1 MCLRL
6 VSPLLFLHLC
16 WRSIKDG
23 GWRYFKERLGFLPI
37 DHIERIHVHA
47 ASVGEVIT
55 VLPLI
60 EKLQSQP
67 APPAFLV
74 TTNTPSGASILEKR
88 LQGEAIHSYLP
99 VDFPGATKR
108 FFTRTKISNI
118 WIVETEIWPWLYS
131 QSNVPIAILNGRLSQ
146 KSEGVVANFFL
157 QTYQRAL
164 SNITVL
170 ARSNEDAKRYE
181 QRGVPVHNIETLGNL
196 KFAVTVQSKS
206 AKRLVYA
213 PYVLAASTHE
223 DEEVQ
228 LAKAW
233 LNAAT
238 DKLLVIAPRHAERGT
253 KIIKQ
258 INALQQEIN
267 PALPQI
273 AQRSLGEE
281 PHRNS
286 QLYLADTLGE
296 MHDWYTHANAA
307 FVGGS
312 LIQHGGHNVLE
323 PVHAKTP
330 VVVGPH
336 TYNFAEEVA
345 LLQVEDA
352 IVVVASATDATA
364 QLLQAITDETW
375 AASISARATNAINA
389 QNKVL
394 DKYCLSLKRIVSNN

>member
-16 WRSIKDG
+16 WRSVKDG
-23 GWRYFKERLGFLPI
+23 GWRYFKERLGYLPI

-74 TTNTPSGASILEKR
+74 TTNTPTGASILEKR
-88 LQGEAIHSYLP
+88 LQGKAIHSYLP
-99 VDFPGATKR
+99 IDFPGATKR
-108 FFTRTKISNI
+108 FFKRTKINNI

-131 QSNVPIAILNGRLSQ
+131 QSNTPIAILNGRLSQ
-146 KSEGVVANFFL
+146 KSEGAVANFFK
-157 QTYQRAL
+157 QTYKRAL

-170 ARSNEDAKRYE
+170 ARSSEDANRYE
-181 QRGVPVHNIETLGNL
+181 LRGVPARNIEILGNL
-196 KFAVTVQSKS
+196 KFAATVQSKS
-206 AKRLVYA
+206 AKKLLHV

-238 DKLLVIAPRHAERGT
+238 DKLLVIAPRHPDRGD
-253 KIIKQ
+253 KLIKQ
-258 INALQQEIN
+258 FNALQTEIN
-267 PALPQI
+267 PALPPI

-281 PHRNS
+281 PHPNS

-296 MHDWYTHANAA
+296 LHDWYTHANAA

-312 LIQHGGHNVLE
+312 LIPRGGHNVLE
-323 PVHAKTP
+323 PVQTKTP

-336 TYNFAEEVA
+336 TFNFSEEVE
-345 LLQVEDA
+345 LLRVEDA
-352 IVVVASATDATA
+352 IVVVDSATDATA
-364 QLLQAITDETW
+364 ILLQAITDAAW
-375 AASISARATNAINA
+375 VASISARAANAINA
-389 QNKVL
+389 KNKVL
-394 DKYCLSLKRIVSNN
+394 DKYCASLKRIVSNN